1 MGTNRGA
8 TLESFLCKVACV
20 GAPVVACT
28 ATASNLGALA
38 AWLGAGL
45 YETAECPT
53 TVAIHLALA
62 PPMPRRMM
70 APTEEVATRIWA
82 EGGARVDERRLAVT
96 APADYDVGDA
106 VVDKLCLDDPPGPV
120 MLFVASRADAR
131 AAAVRLAER
140 RWRES
145 GGAQDQE
152 KAACRAALAERL
164 RSASPPDAAHA
175 ADLRACCRHGVLF
188 HHAGLAAAE
197 REMVEAAFARKDCD
211 VLCCTTTLAVGVH
224 LPVARV
230 VVKGGGQRRTGAEL
244 RQMIGRAGR
253 AGFGTKRAPD
263 AWIVCAGGNGE
274 RGAGG
279 AEKLLGAAA
288 PPILSR
294 LRNDD
299 DGLRRHV
306 LEAVSGGLIA
316 RREVMAAFDGALD
329 AGPPLRWLAA
339 RGFLRPGG
347 ANWKDPPGEA
357 PSVLLDDTWEPT
369 PLGAA
374 TVGAGLGPADALEV
388 AAALRCRHG
397 VDYGGVAPEY
407 ALLHRLYLTAPLQQ
421 NVLGGQAHWAAFGDA
436 LKAAGK
442 GAREVF
448 KLCGGCEEH
457 VARRARGLAA
467 TAESEAKNVP
477 GTPDRVCR
485 RFALALLLHDRIGLG
500 PGHHQGPVPQEDG
513 TVGAGLGPADALEV
527 AAALRCRHGVDYGGV
542 APEYALLHRLYL
554 TAPLQQ
560 NVLGGQAH
568 WAAFGDALKAAGKG
582 AREVFKL
589 CGGCEEHVARRARGL
604 AATAESEAKNVPG
617 TPDRVCRRFALALL
631 LHDRI
636 GLGPGHHQGPV
647 PQEDGTW
654 GRNQTSSGT
663 PSFAAAFAARYREH
677 AGPDVSLTKCEGG
690 DVDNYSRDA
699 ATLARRL
706 EYFCRK
712 LAWLEAARACKSA
725 RGLLARGAPDELV
738 RLMRASPGNIT
749 RARARA
755 LHDVGFESAADLA
768 EADATDIS
776 AALYDAAAFDPSAA
790 FADAA
795 AARLAACIIADATKT
810 AAREA
815 ALPVDDSGGGDD
827 DDDESA
833 ARDSDEDSAP
843 DPDLPEASDSD
854 SMDGL

>member
-145 GGAQDQE
+145 GAQDQE

-175 ADLRACCRHGVLF
+175 ADLRACCRQGVLF

-274 RGAGG
+274 RGAVG
-279 AEKLLGAAA
+279 AEKLLGAAP
-288 PPILSR
+288 PPIESR
-294 LRNDD
+294 LRDDD

-306 LEAVSGGLIA
+306 LEAVSGGLLA

-347 ANWKDPPGEA
+347 ANWKAPPPAEA
-357 PSVLLDDTWEPT
+357 PPVLLDDTWEPT

-374 TVGAGLGPADALEV
+374 AVGAGLGPADALEV

-421 NVLGGQAHWAAFGDA
+421 NVLGGLAHWAAFGDA
-436 LKAAGK
+436 LKDAGK

-448 KLCGGCEEH
+448 KLCGGCEAH
-457 VARRARGLAA
+457 VARRAQGLAA
-467 TAESEAKNVP
+467 TAKSEAKNVP

-485 RFALALLLHDRIGLG
+485 RFALALLLHDRIG
-500 PGHHQGPVPQEDG
+500 
-513 TVGAGLGPADALEV
+513 
-527 AAALRCRHGVDYGGV
+527 
-542 APEYALLHRLYL
+542 
-554 TAPLQQ
+554 
-560 NVLGGQAH
+560 
-568 WAAFGDALKAAGKG
+568 
-582 AREVFKL
+582 
-589 CGGCEEHVARRARGL
+589 
-604 AATAESEAKNVPG
+604 S
-617 TPDRVCRRFALALL
+617 
-631 LHDRI
+631 
-636 GLGPGHHQGPV
+636 GPGHHQGPV

-677 AGPDVSLTKCEGG
+677 AGPDASLTKCEGG

-706 EYFCRK
+706 EYFCRR
-712 LAWLEAARACKSA
+712 LAWHEAARACKSA